1 MMIPDIDVA
10 LLKTFVAVVDS
21 GSLTAAAKRVGRSQP
36 AVTHQL
42 KRLEQALNRAL
53 FSDNKRSLTRDGEI
67 LLGYARKLI
76 GLNEEIRSRF
86 SSPGLAGHVT
96 LGTPDLY
103 AAYLLPQILGRF
115 ARAHPDVEIE
125 LRCMRSVHLHEALMR
140 DEIDI
145 ALMTAQPAFIEPQ
158 IVRQE
163 PLVWVGPPDA
173 RPEQNARVPL
183 ALLPPGSVL
192 RQRAIDALAAAG
204 RSWTVV
210 SISESRSGLKAA
222 ILAGLAV
229 TVLPKCSAG
238 SEMRRLAARDG
249 FPPLAPVDLVIQQRA
264 GSIETPA
271 ATLAKFIAAELR
283 N

>member
-1 MMIPDIDVA
+1 MIPDLDVA

-36 AVTHQL
+36 AITHQL
-42 KRLEQALNRAL
+42 KRLEASLNRVL
-53 FSDNKRSLTRDGEI
+53 FADNRRSLTRDGEI
-67 LLGYARKLI
+67 LLSYARKLI
-76 GLNEEIRSRF
+76 NLNEEIRSRF
-86 SSPGLAGHVT
+86 SAPALAGHVR

-115 ARAHPDVEIE
+115 ARSHPDVEIE
-125 LRCMRSVHLHEALMR
+125 LRCMRSVHLHDALMR
-140 DEIDI
+140 EEIDV
-145 ALMTAQPAFIEPQ
+145 ALMTAQPQFIEPQ

-163 PLVWVGPPDA
+163 PLVWVGPPEA
-173 RPEQNARVPL
+173 RPEQNLRVPL

-192 RQRAIDALAAAG
+192 RQRAIDALTAAG

-229 TVLPKCSAG
+229 SVLPKCSVG
-238 SEMRRLAARDG
+238 GELRRLTARDG

-264 GSIETPA
+264 GSIQAPA
-271 ATLAKFIAAELR
+271 ATLAKFIASELR